1 MEESGK
7 LQAEKVAPVA
17 EDNHEGQ
24 EQNKMERFMKAIGR
38 EDLIE
43 VLTPHKPWAYWT
55 MEIYRND
62 IKGGGG
68 LGMLA
73 SDTLEVAKSLGIPA
87 VFITPFYRSEREQ
100 EVESFEQQMKSVA
113 VTPEERGFHEV
124 GDVSIDTR
132 VDDEIVPTKLSVYA
146 KQDGS
151 VTLLTVTEPNFGELY
166 QGANN
171 SDHRLYQEV
180 ALGVGGYKAVKGFN
194 LEPSENQQLNEAPTV
209 FSALARLDARMDS
222 GVAFAQAFEETKE
235 KTIYTN
241 HTLVQA
247 VEAEFTLS
255 QFEKFV
261 IPNIRHAE
269 IVEWLTKKIEGKGG
283 KIKLSTLAIELA
295 GKMNGVSLIH
305 AREASKVYKDYDGNP
320 VTFEGITNGISMT
333 RWADPELLLYYHEIG
348 VIDEFDLP
356 TADFK
361 EKLAHADPERIKE
374 IKSEGRRRLRETLA
388 GRKNQYNEEVQIPDD
403 AKIFN
408 WKKRIAEY
416 KRPGMMF
423 ENPAKLLEILEE
435 TNGYIVMAGK
445 AHASDKPM
453 QEEITRI
460 LKLVDQNP
468 GLKKRVHFIQ
478 NYDEV
483 LARACAQ
490 GADVSI
496 NNPRVRDEQ
505 GVRMSTE
512 ACGTSWEKDVIGNA
526 ILISTSDGG
535 AADTEVVARARGDE
549 HHIQPFLEIKG
560 DTFTEEV
567 ESLYESMREAG
578 NMLATDGGIAQW
590 KKQMQGFLPVIS
602 GARMEKDYLNF
613 AFPQKK

>member
-1 MEESGK
+1 MSLLSYLSGEGQSSDEIESPKDNLVDGGEPDALNIDTSAQ

-194 LEPSENQQLNEAPTV
+194 LEKRLIGSELQKFKLVVTFN
-209 FSALARLDARMDS
+209 
-222 GVAFAQAFEETKE
+222 GGAFDLPKLKKE
-235 KTIYTN
+235 
-241 HTLVQA
+241 
-247 VEAEFTLS
+247 
-255 QFEKFV
+255 
-261 IPNIRHAE
+261 
-269 IVEWLTKKIEGKGG
+269 
-283 KIKLSTLAIELA
+283 LAIELTVPHLDLKPLCVNLGLKGGLKEVEQILELKRPA
-295 GKMNGVSLIH
+295 HL
-305 AREASKVYKDYDGNP
+305 YGNP
-320 VTFEGITNGISMT
+320 VDLWKAFHASGDKEYL
-333 RWADPELLLYYHEIG
+333 ELL
-348 VIDEFDLP
+348 IDYN
-356 TADFK
+356 K
-361 EKLAHADPERIKE
+361 EDI
-374 IKSEGRRRLRETLA
+374 
-388 GRKNQYNEEVQIPDD
+388 
-403 AKIFN
+403 
-408 WKKRIAEY
+408 
-416 KRPGMMF
+416 
-423 ENPAKLLEILEE
+423 ENL
-435 TNGYIVMAGK
+435 
-445 AHASDKPM
+445 
-453 QEEITRI
+453 
-460 LKLVDQNP
+460 
-468 GLKKRVHFIQ
+468 KRV
-478 NYDEV
+478 
-483 LARACAQ
+483 
-490 GADVSI
+490 
-496 NNPRVRDEQ
+496 
-505 GVRMSTE
+505 
-512 ACGTSWEKDVIGNA
+512 
-526 ILISTSDGG
+526 
-535 AADTEVVARARGDE
+535 
-549 HHIQPFLEIKG
+549 
-560 DTFTEEV
+560 V
-567 ESLYESMREAG
+567 EYCCKKMREKII
-578 NMLATDGGIAQW
+578 N
-590 KKQMQGFLPVIS
+590 GF
-602 GARMEKDYLNF
+602 
-613 AFPQKK
+613 